1 MLELKRKKK
10 DKRTVVR
17 KLRQEGPEPGNSPAL
32 RRRGPFQKLKVRASG
47 RVRILQIF
55 PKTKRIWLYYRGSV
69 AYFVS

>member
-32 RRRGPFQKLKVRASG
+32 RRRGPFQKLKAMKLSLIKFV
-47 RVRILQIF
+47 ILTHDNI
-55 PKTKRIWLYYRGSV
+55 S
-69 AYFVS
+69 

>member
-17 KLRQEGPEPGNSPAL
+17 KLQQEGPEPGNSPAL

-47 RVRILQIF
+47 RVRILQIE
-55 PKTKRIWLYYRGSV
+55 
-69 AYFVS
+69 